1 MSNRSTAASAG
12 GSGVSFASL
21 LGLLFIGLKLGGVAP
36 VATWSWWW
44 VLSPFWIGLAIAAS
58 VFVLIMLCAFIF
70 AIGKAIFN

>member
-1 MSNRSTAASAG
+1 MSNRSATVSAG

-44 VLSPFWIGLAIAAS
+44 VLCPFWIGLAIIGAILL
-58 VFVLIMLCAFIF
+58 VAFIF
-70 AIGKAIFN
+70 LVIAAIARAIFN